1 VRQAEF
7 VSKGTKAVDGLL
19 AQVRSCY
26 GDDAVEF
33 VGDVLLQSDAIAGP
47 LSFACA
53 PCGGVGDDGGLA
65 AGSGGAT
72 SPCESPE
79 ANRLRRP

>member
-1 VRQAEF
+1 VRQVEL

-19 AQVRSCY
+19 VQVRSCY
-26 GDDAVEF
+26 GSDAVVF
-33 VGDVLLQSDAIAGP
+33 VGDEPLQSDAIAGP

-65 AGSGGAT
+65 AVSGGAT
-72 SPCESPE
+72 SPCE
-79 ANRLRRP
+79 